1 MARKPAL
8 LSGSSPKDFRFRLF
22 LIGGSLF
29 SFKSIRLVVDDRIFR
44 IFSIFFVRS
53 VSNGTI
59 SGFFE
64 TKAERFKDERTDF
77 PLVRSDRP
85 HCRRRDFFDD
95 GEVCENDLK
104 IHFTLI
110 PHTVVI
116 LHHDPPKSTYRV
128 LPRRDF

>member
-8 LSGSSPKDFRFRLF
+8 LSGSSPKDFLLRLF

-44 IFSIFFVRS
+44 IFFVRS

-77 PLVRSDRP
+77 PLVRSERP

-104 IHFTLI
+104 IHFSRI
-110 PHTVVI
+110 PRTVVI

-128 LPRRDF
+128 LPRRNF